1 MLQVPFYL
9 VLIVA
14 ALAIGL
20 LLYFGFLW
28 TQLKSRVEYLEA
40 QLNTNQS
47 LTQGLQKEVEQF
59 QLTSIQLNKQEQE
72 AEQAIIALKE
82 YLDMELGKLTQQLSL
97 ISADE
102 PVDKLYSRALK
113 LVAKGADLDEL
124 ISECELP
131 RAEAEMLL
139 AIHRNAK

>member
-59 QLTSIQLNKQEQE
+59 QLTSIQLNKQDQE

>member
-1 MLQVPFYL
+1 MLQVPFFL

-14 ALAIGL
+14 ALVIGL

-28 TQLKSRVEYLEA
+28 VQVKSKVEYLEA

-59 QLTSIQLNKQEQE
+59 QLTSIQLNKQDQQ
-72 AEQAIIALKE
+72 AEQAILALKD
-82 YLDMELGKLTQQLSL
+82 YLDTEIGKLAQQLS
-97 ISADE
+97 SMSVEE
-102 PVDKLYSRALK
+102 PTDKLYSRALK
-113 LVAKGADLDEL
+113 LVAKGADLEEL